1 MKIVKGW
8 VLEATKGGTGT
19 FNVTIPNKE
28 ATAIGIKKA
37 DVVFVTQE
45 GRNIKVATTGS
56 GKGRSVMKC
65 GNSLAITIPKDIWDA
80 LKLEHGDCFI
90 VESNGEE
97 LIYKKVEG

>member
-1 MKIVKGW
+1 MKIVRGW
-8 VLEATKGGTGT
+8 VLQTPKGCST

-28 ATAIGIKKA
+28 AVALGIKKA
-37 DVVFVTQE
+37 DIVFVTQE

-90 VESNGEE
+90 VEELNGE

>member
-8 VLEATKGGTGT
+8 VLEGTKGRAT
-19 FNVTIPNKE
+19 FNVTIPIKE
-28 ATAIGIKKA
+28 ATALGIRKA

-45 GRNIKVATTGS
+45 GKNIKISTIGS

-65 GNSLAITIPKDIWDA
+65 GNSFAITIPKDIWDA

-90 VESNGEE
+90 VEELNGE